1 MAGRQGRFEWDE
13 ANRGHIARH
22 GVTPEEFEQGIDGNP
37 VELGSAE
44 INGELRTKVAAITA
58 RGRVLEMVY
67 TIRSGRIRA
76 VTAFP
81 VDKRKKER
89 YRGYFEK

>member
-1 MAGRQGRFEWDE
+1 LA
-13 ANRGHIARH
+13 
-22 GVTPEEFEQGIDGNP
+22 P
-37 VELGSAE
+37 AE

-58 RGRVLEMVY
+58 RGRVLEMIY
-67 TIRSGRIRA
+67 TIRRGRIRA

-81 VDKRKKER
+81 VDQRKKER